1 MDFNPRYEAILSIE
15 PLIVVLFCTM
25 VQNIF
30 GVGILVFGTP
40 VLLSL
45 GYDFVT
51 TLGILLP
58 SSLLVSVTQI
68 VTIKNAVFP
77 TLKVFVHSVIGV
89 ALGATLLITYCVPVF
104 IYIVTAL
111 AMLFAGG
118 LRLRLDL
125 RDRVGYW
132 MARPYLKFYFL
143 NGIFHGFSN
152 LGGILLVLK
161 NNLDTVDKNQAL
173 MSTASVYLIYVMSQI
188 VVFLILG
195 NHEPFRDGLVM
206 SPLIALFSIVLGN
219 KPLTLL
225 SVNVLDNALGIFFIL
240 VSFVLSY
247 KVFHLI

>member
-1 MDFNPRYEAILSIE
+1 M
-15 PLIVVLFCTM
+15 
-25 VQNIF
+25 
-30 GVGILVFGTP
+30 
-40 VLLSL
+40 
-45 GYDFVT
+45 
-51 TLGILLP
+51 
-58 SSLLVSVTQI
+58 
-68 VTIKNAVFP
+68 
-77 TLKVFVHSVIGV
+77 IGV
-89 ALGATLLITYCVPVF
+89 ALGTALLINYSVPIF
-104 IYIVTAL
+104 IYIITAL

-118 LRLRLDL
+118 LRLRRDL

-132 MARPYLKFYFL
+132 LTRPYLKFYFF
-143 NGIFHGFSN
+143 NGVFHGFSN

-161 NNLDTVDKNQAL
+161 NNLDTSDKNQAL

-188 VVFLILG
+188 FVFLISG
-195 NHEPFRDGLVM
+195 NHEPFQDGLVM